1 MGIESA
7 IYVSGLDSDWPLG
20 SDDISAGDEH
30 IRLIKSVLQSTFPGA
45 NTAFT
50 LFASSGFYATKDAQ
64 IVSSGSETL
73 MTFPNEVFDIKTPGE
88 YTTGTSKFTPN
99 TAGKY
104 FIHYTIS
111 AQAPSVALS
120 QYGKVLQ
127 AIIYTNGAKTHE
139 LGGTLQ
145 PYDATLTEISSSI
158 SVIVEANGSG
168 DYYQPYMYQNTT
180 QDVTCSTGASTRFM
194 AVRVA

>member
-7 IYVSGLDSDWPLG
+7 TYVSGLDRSWPLG
-20 SDDISAGDEH
+20 SEEISAGDEH

-64 IVSSGSETL
+64 TVSSGSETL
-73 MTFPNEVFDIKTPGE
+73 MTFPNEVFDIKGE
-88 YTTGTSKFTPN
+88 YATGTSAFTPT

-111 AQAPSVALS
+111 AQSPSVAVS

-145 PYDATLTEISSSI
+145 PFNATLTEISSSI
-158 SVIVEANGSG
+158 SVIVTANGSG

-180 QDVTCSTGASTRFM
+180 QSVACATGASTRFM
-194 AVRVA
+194 AIRVA